1 MILALAANADAKS
14 VHWISIFDTNDTHI
28 GILNN
33 TGRNTLFERIV
44 TPFSIVSDSLGYDN
58 YLYQIDG
65 DNFTVSNVVKTIN
78 NIKTTPEDLI
88 FLYYAGH
95 GFGAPDTCKSQ
106 FPILFLEPKSS
117 GALPFDY
124 IHEQVQAKDC
134 KGIVMVAV
142 SSNVSSGRANP
153 TNGQLPQRLY
163 LDSLKQAENTVDPIP
178 INKDRLEKFRLTDTE
193 YEYIRHLIT
202 SINGEILMCSAKRGQ
217 QSFGGDTPLGPMD
230 FFTYVFVMSLEDA
243 YAEGGI
249 PDIKRIADEICSTL
263 SDISEQNQIPFYHLS
278 LIHI

>member
-106 FPILFLEPKSS
+106 FPILF
-117 GALPFDY
+117 
-124 IHEQVQAKDC
+124 
-134 KGIVMVAV
+134 
-142 SSNVSSGRANP
+142 
-153 TNGQLPQRLY
+153 
-163 LDSLKQAENTVDPIP
+163 
-178 INKDRLEKFRLTDTE
+178 FRTE
-193 YEYIRHLIT
+193 VIRST
-202 SINGEILMCSAKRGQ
+202 S
-217 QSFGGDTPLGPMD
+217 F
-230 FFTYVFVMSLEDA
+230 
-243 YAEGGI
+243 
-249 PDIKRIADEICSTL
+249 
-263 SDISEQNQIPFYHLS
+263 
-278 LIHI
+278 